1 MVDKLAARSCGGQED
16 EQAHAGGPLAT
27 RDGKAEVELRF
38 SRLGQP
44 QPVHMNSPRALPSA
58 PCHRGGV
65 TARIRGWVAALV
77 AFLLR
82 HSSSLSIVA
91 FLRHSL
97 VDNAIAEW
105 PIMRACHAGRIVAIE
120 RQAVVVEV
128 AQRRRAPQPARTPP
142 ALPLERRQ
150 CLGPAS
156 RSPRVV

>member
-1 MVDKLAARSCGGQED
+1 MAKK
-16 EQAHAGGPLAT
+16 T
-27 RDGKAEVELRF
+27 
-38 SRLGQP
+38 SRL
-44 QPVHMNSPRALPSA
+44 ALVA
-58 PCHRGGV
+58 HWRRGMKGRGGV
-65 TARIRGWVAALV
+65 AVQPARTATACSYEFPASVALRAVSQGRGDSTDPRLGAALV

-105 PIMRACHAGRIVAIE
+105 PIMRACHAGCIVAIE